1 MSFVRWFIN
10 AIPRSPKRKGLLMRL
25 YYIWQEGFTQ
35 VGHAAAALMLFSMF
49 AGAVPGFWAA
59 WVFCGLD
66 FMYFLALVPCL
77 FMTARKSK
85 FKAGDISVRN
95 VYEGEIATIDLHVI
109 AEDKLNA
116 VSLGCFRMD
125 PSLKCEESVL
135 VAIAA
140 GETAKLTCKIQTKK
154 RGAFEIP
161 KVSVIIPEIN
171 GALRYAANAGKAELL
186 VFPRPLR
193 VGTFPF
199 LTSGAS
205 GVVFAPLL
213 MPSLTRGM
221 DFVGVR
227 EYREGDSLRD
237 LHHKAFARYGKPFT
251 KEFETERGAGAILV
265 LDVTARSLREKSAVE
280 MLIRLASGVGLWLL
294 ERKALGRFFIGD
306 DEIALVEGDG
316 GVSFLEAL
324 ARIPAVSWLEART
337 SNGSRASR
345 IAKNSRSAVNSRS
358 ATSAQKLWSPA
369 ARPLGPVLRM
379 GLFATE
385 DPLVHKQ
392 VILDAHLKSS
402 DEYKIAISD
411 DVLSVNAALLER
423 VFNERLHRERAH
435 LERSPENSRE
445 AEVSL

>member
-1 MSFVRWFIN
+1 M
-10 AIPRSPKRKGLLMRL
+10 
-25 YYIWQEGFTQ
+25 
-35 VGHAAAALMLFSMF
+35 GHAAAALMLFSMF

-77 FMTARKSK
+77 FMTVRKSK
-85 FKAGDISVRN
+85 FKAGDIAVRN
-95 VYEGEIATIDLHVI
+95 VYEGDISIVDLHVT

-125 PSLKCEESVL
+125 PSLKCEESAL
-135 VAIAA
+135 VAVAA
-140 GETAKLTCKIQTKK
+140 GETAKITCKIQTKK

-161 KVSVIIPEIN
+161 KVALIIPEIN

-193 VGTFPF
+193 VGAFPF

-265 LDVTARSLREKSAVE
+265 LDVTSRSLRDKSSVE
-280 MLIRLASGVGLWLL
+280 MLIRLAAGVGLWLL

-324 ARIPAVSWLEART
+324 ARIPGTSWLETRT
-337 SNGSRASR
+337 SRN
-345 IAKNSRSAVNSRS
+345 AKNSRKLASAP
-358 ATSAQKLWSPA
+358 KLWSPA

-379 GLFATE
+379 GLFATD

-392 VILDAHLKSS
+392 VILDAHSKLT
-402 DEYKIAISD
+402 DESKNAISD
-411 DVLSVNAALLER
+411 DILSVNAAHLEKA
-423 VFNERLHRERAH
+423 FQERLR
-435 LERSPENSRE
+435 LEKSSHEHPLENSRE

>member
-1 MSFVRWFIN
+1 
-10 AIPRSPKRKGLLMRL
+10 MRL
-25 YYIWQEGFTQ
+25 FYIWQEGFMQ
-35 VGHAAAALMLFSMF
+35 VGHAAAALLMFSMF

-66 FMYFLALVPCL
+66 FMYFLALVPSL

-85 FKAGDISVRN
+85 FKAGDIAVRN
-95 VYEGEIATIDLHVI
+95 VYEGEIATVSLQVHAV
-109 AEDKLNA
+109 DKLNA

-125 PSLKCEESVL
+125 SSLLCEESAL
-135 VAIAA
+135 VPIAA
-140 GETAKLTCKIQTKK
+140 GETAEMTCRIQTKK

-161 KVSVIIPEIN
+161 KVALLFPEMN
-171 GALRYAANAGKAELL
+171 GALRYAADSGKAELL

-193 VGTFPF
+193 VSAFPF

-265 LDVTARSLREKSAVE
+265 LDVTARNLREKSSVE
-280 MLIRLASGVGLWLL
+280 MLIRLAAGIGLWLL
-294 ERKALGRFFIGD
+294 ERSALGRFFIGD
-306 DEIALVEGDG
+306 DEIPLVQGDG
-316 GVSFLEAL
+316 GVSLLESL
-324 ARIPAVSWLEART
+324 ARIPAASLLETRSLKGWRT
-337 SNGSRASR
+337 SRVST
-345 IAKNSRSAVNSRS
+345 NSRNA
-358 ATSAQKLWSPA
+358 AKTPKLWSPA
-369 ARPLGPVLRM
+369 ARPLGPVLRL

-392 VILDAHLKSS
+392 VVLDVHAKNSDDSKS
-402 DEYKIAISD
+402 AISD
-411 DVLSVNAALLER
+411 DVLAVNAVR
-423 VFNERLHRERAH
+423 
-435 LERSPENSRE
+435 LERSFEMSRE
-445 AEVSL
+445 TEVSL

>member
-1 MSFVRWFIN
+1 
-10 AIPRSPKRKGLLMRL
+10 MRL

-35 VGHAAAALMLFSMF
+35 VGHAAAALLMFSMF

-66 FMYFLALVPCL
+66 FMYFLALVPSL

-85 FKAGDISVRN
+85 FKVGDIAVRN
-95 VYEGEIATIDLHVI
+95 VYEGEIATVSLQVHAV
-109 AEDKLNA
+109 DKLNA

-125 PSLKCEESVL
+125 SSLACEESAL
-135 VAIAA
+135 APIAA
-140 GETAKLTCKIQTKK
+140 GETAEMTCRIQTKK

-161 KVSVIIPEIN
+161 KVSVIAPEIN
-171 GALRYAANAGKAELL
+171 GALRYAADSGKAELL

-193 VGTFPF
+193 VSAFPF

-265 LDVTARSLREKSAVE
+265 LDVTARNLREKSSVE
-280 MLIRLASGVGLWLL
+280 MLIRLAAGVGLWLL
-294 ERKALGRFFIGD
+294 ERSALGRFFIGD
-306 DEIALVEGDG
+306 DEIPLVQGDG
-316 GVSFLEAL
+316 GVSFLESL
-324 ARIPAVSWLEART
+324 ARIPPASLLEMHSLKGWRT
-337 SNGSRASR
+337 SRVST
-345 IAKNSRSAVNSRS
+345 NSRNA
-358 ATSAQKLWSPA
+358 AKTPKLWLPA
-369 ARPLGPVLRM
+369 ARPLGPVLRL

-392 VILDAHLKSS
+392 VVLDVHAKNSDDSKS
-402 DEYKIAISD
+402 AISD
-411 DVLSVNAALLER
+411 DVLAVNAG
-423 VFNERLHRERAH
+423 H
-435 LERSPENSRE
+435 LERSFNLSRE
-445 AEVSL
+445 TEVSL

>member
-1 MSFVRWFIN
+1 
-10 AIPRSPKRKGLLMRL
+10 MRMF
-25 YYIWQEGFTQ
+25 YIWQEGFTQ

-85 FKAGDISVRN
+85 FKTGDISVQN
-95 VYEGEIATIDLHVI
+95 VYEGETTTVDLHVS

-125 PSLKCEESVL
+125 PSLKCEESAL

-161 KVSVIIPEIN
+161 KVALIIPEIN

-193 VGTFPF
+193 VGAFPF

-205 GVVFAPLL
+205 GAVFAPLL

-265 LDVTARSLREKSAVE
+265 LDVTARSLREKSSVE
-280 MLIRLASGVGLWLL
+280 MLIRLAAGVGLWLL

-324 ARIPAVSWLEART
+324 ARIPGASWLETRT
-337 SNGSRASR
+337 SRN
-345 IAKNSRSAVNSRS
+345 AKNSRRAVNSRS
-358 ATSAQKLWSPA
+358 ATGAQKLWSPA

-379 GLFATE
+379 GLFATD

-392 VILDAHLKSS
+392 VILDAHSKLT
-402 DEYKIAISD
+402 DESKVIISD
-411 DVLSVNAALLER
+411 DVLSVNAAHLER
-423 VFNERLHRERAH
+423 VFNERLLRERAH
-435 LERSPENSRE
+435 LEHFFRDSFENSRE

>member
-1 MSFVRWFIN
+1 
-10 AIPRSPKRKGLLMRL
+10 MRL
-25 YYIWQEGFTQ
+25 YYVWQEGFTQ

-85 FKAGDISVRN
+85 FKAGDISVQN
-95 VYEGEIATIDLHVI
+95 VYEGETSTIDLHVT

-125 PSLKCEESVL
+125 PSLKCEESTL

-186 VFPRPLR
+186 VFPRPVR
-193 VGTFPF
+193 VGSFPF

-205 GVVFAPLL
+205 GAVFAPLL
-213 MPSLTRGM
+213 LPSLTRGM

-265 LDVTARSLREKSAVE
+265 LDVTARSLREKSSVE
-280 MLIRLASGVGLWLL
+280 MLIRLAAGVGLWLL

-306 DEIALVEGDG
+306 DEIALVQGDS

-324 ARIPAVSWLEART
+324 ARIPAASWLEARI
-337 SNGSRASR
+337 SKGPR
-345 IAKNSRSAVNSRS
+345 NSRN
-358 ATSAQKLWSPA
+358 ATSAPKLWSPA

-392 VILDAHLKSS
+392 VILDAHLKAS
-402 DEYKIAISD
+402 DESKTAISD
-411 DVLSVNAALLER
+411 DVLSVNAARLEY
-423 VFNERLHRERAH
+423 VFNERLHRERTIS
-435 LERSPENSRE
+435 ERPLGNSRE

>member
-1 MSFVRWFIN
+1 
-10 AIPRSPKRKGLLMRL
+10 MRL
-25 YYIWQEGFTQ
+25 FYIWQEGFTQ
-35 VGHAAAALMLFSMF
+35 VGHAAAALLMFSMF

-66 FMYFLALVPCL
+66 FMYFLALVPSL

-85 FKAGDISVRN
+85 FKAGDIAVRN
-95 VYEGEIATIDLHVI
+95 VYEGEIATVSLQVHAV
-109 AEDKLNA
+109 DKLNA

-125 PSLKCEESVL
+125 SSLLCEESAL
-135 VAIAA
+135 VPIAA
-140 GETAKLTCKIQTKK
+140 GETAEMTCRIQTKK

-161 KVSVIIPEIN
+161 KVSVIAPEIN
-171 GALRYAANAGKAELL
+171 GALRYAADAGKAELL

-193 VGTFPF
+193 VSAFPF

-265 LDVTARSLREKSAVE
+265 LDVTARNLREKSSVE
-280 MLIRLASGVGLWLL
+280 MLIRLAAGIGLWLL
-294 ERKALGRFFIGD
+294 ERSALGRFFIGD
-306 DEIALVEGDG
+306 DEIPLVQGDG
-316 GVSFLEAL
+316 GVSLLESL
-324 ARIPAVSWLEART
+324 ARIPAASLLETRSLKGWRT
-337 SNGSRASR
+337 SRVST
-345 IAKNSRSAVNSRS
+345 NSRNA
-358 ATSAQKLWSPA
+358 AKTPKLWSPA
-369 ARPLGPVLRM
+369 ARPLGPVLRL

-392 VILDAHLKSS
+392 VVLDVHAKNSDDSKS
-402 DEYKIAISD
+402 AISD
-411 DVLSVNAALLER
+411 DVLAVNAVR
-423 VFNERLHRERAH
+423 
-435 LERSPENSRE
+435 LERSFEMSRE
-445 AEVSL
+445 TEVSL

>member
-1 MSFVRWFIN
+1 
-10 AIPRSPKRKGLLMRL
+10 MRL
-25 YYIWQEGFTQ
+25 YYVWQEGFTQ
-35 VGHAAAALMLFSMF
+35 VGHAASALMLFSMF

-95 VYEGEIATIDLHVI
+95 VYEGETSTIDLYVT

-125 PSLKCEESVL
+125 PSLKCEESTL

-140 GETAKLTCKIQTKK
+140 GERAKLTCKIQMKK

-186 VFPRPLR
+186 VFPRPVR
-193 VGTFPF
+193 VGSFPF

-205 GVVFAPLL
+205 GAVFAPLL

-265 LDVTARSLREKSAVE
+265 LDVTARSLREKSSVE
-280 MLIRLASGVGLWLL
+280 MLIRLAAGVGLWLL

-306 DEIALVEGDG
+306 DEIALVQGDS

-324 ARIPAVSWLEART
+324 ARIPAASWLEARI
-337 SNGSRASR
+337 SNGPR
-345 IAKNSRSAVNSRS
+345 NSRN
-358 ATSAQKLWSPA
+358 ATSAPKLWSPA

-392 VILDAHLKSS
+392 VILDAHLKAS
-402 DEYKIAISD
+402 DESKTAISD
-411 DVLSVNAALLER
+411 DVLSVNAARLEY
-423 VFNERLHRERAH
+423 VFNERLHRERTIS
-435 LERSPENSRE
+435 ERPLGNSRE

>member
-1 MSFVRWFIN
+1 
-10 AIPRSPKRKGLLMRL
+10 MRL
-25 YYIWQEGFTQ
+25 YYVWQEGFTQ

-59 WVFCGLD
+59 WVFCGLN

-77 FMTARKSK
+77 FMTVRKSK

-95 VYEGEIATIDLHVI
+95 VYEGETATVDLHVT
-109 AEDKLNA
+109 AQDKLNA

-125 PSLKCEESVL
+125 PSLKCEESTL
-135 VAIAA
+135 IAIAT

-186 VFPRPLR
+186 VFPRPFR

-265 LDVTARSLREKSAVE
+265 LDVTARNLREKSAVE
-280 MLIRLASGVGLWLL
+280 MLIRLAAGVGLWLL

-306 DEIALVEGDG
+306 DEIALVQGDG

-324 ARIPAVSWLEART
+324 ARIPAASWLEARI
-337 SNGSRASR
+337 SKGPR
-345 IAKNSRSAVNSRS
+345 NSRN
-358 ATSAQKLWSPA
+358 ATSAPKLWSPA

-379 GLFATE
+379 GLFVTD

-392 VILDAHLKSS
+392 VILDAHSKLT
-402 DEYKIAISD
+402 DESKTAISD
-411 DVLSVNAALLER
+411 DVLSVNAAHLEKAFLER
-423 VFNERLHRERAH
+423 LRFDQSSRE
-435 LERSPENSRE
+435 LPLENSRE
-445 AEVSL
+445 TEVSL

>member
-1 MSFVRWFIN
+1 M
-10 AIPRSPKRKGLLMRL
+10 
-25 YYIWQEGFTQ
+25 
-35 VGHAAAALMLFSMF
+35 GHAASALMLFSMF

-95 VYEGEIATIDLHVI
+95 VYEGETSTIDLHVT

-125 PSLKCEESVL
+125 PSLKCEESTL

-186 VFPRPLR
+186 VFPRPVR
-193 VGTFPF
+193 VGSFPF

-205 GVVFAPLL
+205 GAVFAPLL
-213 MPSLTRGM
+213 LPSLARGM

-265 LDVTARSLREKSAVE
+265 LDVTARSLREKSSVE
-280 MLIRLASGVGLWLL
+280 MLIRLAAGVGLWLL

-306 DEIALVEGDG
+306 VEIALVQGDG

-324 ARIPAVSWLEART
+324 ARIPAASWLEARI
-337 SNGSRASR
+337 SNGPR
-345 IAKNSRSAVNSRS
+345 NSRN
-358 ATSAQKLWSPA
+358 ATSAPKLWSPA

-392 VILDAHLKSS
+392 VVLDAHSKLTNESKT
-402 DEYKIAISD
+402 AISD
-411 DVLSVNAALLER
+411 DVLAVNAARLEKAFLER
-423 VFNERLHRERAH
+423 LRNERAH
-435 LERSPENSRE
+435 SERPLENSRE

>member
-1 MSFVRWFIN
+1 
-10 AIPRSPKRKGLLMRL
+10 MRL
-25 YYIWQEGFTQ
+25 YYVWQEGFTQ

-95 VYEGEIATIDLHVI
+95 VYEGETSTIDLHVT

-125 PSLKCEESVL
+125 PSLKCEESTL

-140 GETAKLTCKIQTKK
+140 GEMAKLTCKIQTKK
-154 RGAFEIP
+154 RGTFEIP

-171 GALRYAANAGKAELL
+171 GALHYAANAGKAELL
-186 VFPRPLR
+186 VFPRPVR
-193 VGTFPF
+193 VGSFPF

-205 GVVFAPLL
+205 GAVFAPLL

-265 LDVTARSLREKSAVE
+265 LDVTARSLREKSSVE
-280 MLIRLASGVGLWLL
+280 MLIRLAAGVGLWLL

-306 DEIALVEGDG
+306 DEIALVEGDS

-324 ARIPAVSWLEART
+324 ARIPASSWLGART
-337 SNGSRASR
+337 SKGPR
-345 IAKNSRSAVNSRS
+345 NSRN
-358 ATSAQKLWSPA
+358 ATSAPKLWSPA

-392 VILDAHLKSS
+392 VILDAHSKLTNESKT
-402 DEYKIAISD
+402 AISD
-411 DVLSVNAALLER
+411 DVLAVNAARLEY
-423 VFNERLHRERAH
+423 VFNERLHRERTIS
-435 LERSPENSRE
+435 ERSLGNSRE

>member
-1 MSFVRWFIN
+1 
-10 AIPRSPKRKGLLMRL
+10 MRL

-85 FKAGDISVRN
+85 FKAGDIAVRN
-95 VYEGEIATIDLHVI
+95 VYEGDISIVDLHVT

-125 PSLKCEESVL
+125 PSLKCEESAL
-135 VAIAA
+135 VAVAA
-140 GETAKLTCKIQTKK
+140 GETAKITCKIQTKK

-161 KVSVIIPEIN
+161 KVALILPEIN

-186 VFPRPLR
+186 VFPHPMR
-193 VGTFPF
+193 VATFPF

-265 LDVTARSLREKSAVE
+265 LDVTSRSLREKSFVE
-280 MLIRLASGVGLWLL
+280 MLIRLAAGVGLWLL

-324 ARIPAVSWLEART
+324 ARIPGESWLETRT
-337 SNGSRASR
+337 SRN
-345 IAKNSRSAVNSRS
+345 AKNSRKLASAP
-358 ATSAQKLWSPA
+358 KLWSPA

-379 GLFATE
+379 GLFATD

-392 VILDAHLKSS
+392 VILDAHSKLT
-402 DEYKIAISD
+402 DESKVIISD
-411 DVLSVNAALLER
+411 DILSVKA
-423 VFNERLHRERAH
+423 AH
-435 LERSPENSRE
+435 LEKAFQERLRLEKSSHEHPLENSRE

>member
-1 MSFVRWFIN
+1 
-10 AIPRSPKRKGLLMRL
+10 MRL
-25 YYIWQEGFTQ
+25 YYVWQEGFTQ

-95 VYEGEIATIDLHVI
+95 VYEGETSTVDLHVT

-125 PSLKCEESVL
+125 PSLKCEESTL

-140 GETAKLTCKIQTKK
+140 GEMAKLTCKIQTKK

-186 VFPRPLR
+186 VFPRPVR
-193 VGTFPF
+193 VGSFPF

-205 GVVFAPLL
+205 GAVFAPLL
-213 MPSLTRGM
+213 LPSLTRGM

-265 LDVTARSLREKSAVE
+265 LDVMARSLREKSSVE
-280 MLIRLASGVGLWLL
+280 MLIRLAAGVGLWLL

-306 DEIALVEGDG
+306 DEIALVQGDS

-324 ARIPAVSWLEART
+324 ARIPAASWLEARI
-337 SNGSRASR
+337 SKGPR
-345 IAKNSRSAVNSRS
+345 NSRNVASAP
-358 ATSAQKLWSPA
+358 KLWSPA

-392 VILDAHLKSS
+392 VILDAHLKAS
-402 DEYKIAISD
+402 DESKTAISD
-411 DVLSVNAALLER
+411 DVLSVNAARLEKTFLER
-423 VFNERLHRERAH
+423 LRNERAH
-435 LERSPENSRE
+435 SERPLGNSRE

>member
-1 MSFVRWFIN
+1 
-10 AIPRSPKRKGLLMRL
+10 MRL
-25 YYIWQEGFTQ
+25 YYVWQEGFTQ

-95 VYEGEIATIDLHVI
+95 VYEGETSTIDLHVT

-125 PSLKCEESVL
+125 PSLKCEESTL

-140 GETAKLTCKIQTKK
+140 GEMAKLTCKIQTKK

-186 VFPRPLR
+186 VFPRPVR
-193 VGTFPF
+193 VGSFPF

-205 GVVFAPLL
+205 GAVFAPLL

-265 LDVTARSLREKSAVE
+265 LDVTARSLREKSSVE
-280 MLIRLASGVGLWLL
+280 MLIRLAAGVGLWLL

-306 DEIALVEGDG
+306 DEIALVQGDS

-324 ARIPAVSWLEART
+324 ARIPAASWLEARI
-337 SNGSRASR
+337 SKGPR
-345 IAKNSRSAVNSRS
+345 NSRN
-358 ATSAQKLWSPA
+358 ATSAPKLWSPA

-379 GLFATE
+379 GLFVTD

-392 VILDAHLKSS
+392 VILDAHLKAS
-402 DEYKIAISD
+402 DESKTAISD
-411 DVLSVNAALLER
+411 DVLSVNAARLER
-423 VFNERLHRERAH
+423 VFYERLHRERAH
-435 LERSPENSRE
+435 LERSPETSRE
-445 AEVSL
+445 TEVSL

>member
-1 MSFVRWFIN
+1 
-10 AIPRSPKRKGLLMRL
+10 MRL
-25 YYIWQEGFTQ
+25 FYIWQEGFTQ
-35 VGHAAAALMLFSMF
+35 VGHAAAALLMFSMF

-66 FMYFLALVPCL
+66 FMYFLALVPSL

-85 FKAGDISVRN
+85 FKAGDIAVRN
-95 VYEGEIATIDLHVI
+95 VYEGEIATVSLQVHAI
-109 AEDKLNA
+109 DKLNA

-125 PSLKCEESVL
+125 SSLLCEESAL
-135 VAIAA
+135 VPIAA
-140 GETAKLTCKIQTKK
+140 GETAEMTCRIQTKK

-161 KVSVIIPEIN
+161 KVSVIAPEIN
-171 GALRYAANAGKAELL
+171 GALRYAADAGKAELL

-193 VGTFPF
+193 VSAFPF

-265 LDVTARSLREKSAVE
+265 LDVTARNLREKSSVE
-280 MLIRLASGVGLWLL
+280 MLIRLAAGIGLWLL
-294 ERKALGRFFIGD
+294 ERSALGRFFIGD
-306 DEIALVEGDG
+306 DEIPLVQGDG
-316 GVSFLEAL
+316 GVSLLESL
-324 ARIPAVSWLEART
+324 ARIPAASLLETRSLKGWRT
-337 SNGSRASR
+337 SRVST
-345 IAKNSRSAVNSRS
+345 NSRNA
-358 ATSAQKLWSPA
+358 AKTPKLWSPA
-369 ARPLGPVLRM
+369 ARPLGPVLRL

-392 VILDAHLKSS
+392 VVLDVHAKNSDDSKS
-402 DEYKIAISD
+402 AISD
-411 DVLSVNAALLER
+411 DVLAVNAVR
-423 VFNERLHRERAH
+423 
-435 LERSPENSRE
+435 LERSFEMSRE
-445 AEVSL
+445 TEVSL

>member
-1 MSFVRWFIN
+1 MMHFFRWFIN

-95 VYEGEIATIDLHVI
+95 VYEGKTSTIDLHVT

-125 PSLKCEESVL
+125 PSLKCEESSF

-161 KVSVIIPEIN
+161 KVAVIIPEIN

-265 LDVTARSLREKSAVE
+265 LDVTARNLREKSAVE
-280 MLIRLASGVGLWLL
+280 MLIRLAAGVGLWLL

-306 DEIALVEGDG
+306 DEIALVQGDG

-324 ARIPAVSWLEART
+324 ARIPAVSWLET
-337 SNGSRASR
+337 RA
-345 IAKNSRSAVNSRS
+345 SRS
-358 ATSAQKLWSPA
+358 ATSARKLWSPA

-392 VILDAHLKSS
+392 VILDAHSKLTNESKT
-402 DEYKIAISD
+402 AISD
-411 DVLSVNAALLER
+411 DVLAVNAALLER
-423 VFNERLHRERAH
+423 VFNERLRLEQSSRERP
-435 LERSPENSRE
+435 LESSRE

>member
-1 MSFVRWFIN
+1 M
-10 AIPRSPKRKGLLMRL
+10 
-25 YYIWQEGFTQ
+25 
-35 VGHAAAALMLFSMF
+35 GHAAAALMLFSMF

-85 FKAGDISVRN
+85 FKTGGISVRN
-95 VYEGEIATIDLHVI
+95 VYEGETTTVDLHVS

-125 PSLKCEESVL
+125 PSLKCEESAL
-135 VAIAA
+135 VMVDA

-154 RGAFEIP
+154 RGAFEIS
-161 KVSVIIPEIN
+161 KVALILPEIN
-171 GALRYAANAGKAELL
+171 GALRYAANVGKAELL
-186 VFPRPLR
+186 VFPHPLR
-193 VGTFPF
+193 VATFPF

-265 LDVTARSLREKSAVE
+265 LDVTSRSLREKSAVE
-280 MLIRLASGVGLWLL
+280 MLIRLAAGVGLWLL

-324 ARIPAVSWLEART
+324 ARIPAT
-337 SNGSRASR
+337 SLFEMRASR

-358 ATSAQKLWSPA
+358 ALKLWSPA

-379 GLFATE
+379 GLFATD

-392 VILDAHLKSS
+392 VILDALSKLA
-402 DEYKIAISD
+402 DESKVTISD
-411 DVLSVNAALLER
+411 DILSVNATRLER
-423 VFNERLHRERAH
+423 VFNERLLRERAH
-435 LERSPENSRE
+435 LEHFFRDSFENSHE

>member
-1 MSFVRWFIN
+1 M
-10 AIPRSPKRKGLLMRL
+10 
-25 YYIWQEGFTQ
+25 
-35 VGHAAAALMLFSMF
+35 GHAAAALMLFSMF

-95 VYEGEIATIDLHVI
+95 VYEGDISIVDLHVT
-109 AEDKLNA
+109 AENKLNA

-125 PSLKCEESVL
+125 PSLKSEESAL
-135 VAIAA
+135 VMVDA

-161 KVSVIIPEIN
+161 KVALILPEIN
-171 GALRYAANAGKAELL
+171 GALRYAANVGKAELL
-186 VFPRPLR
+186 VFPHPLR
-193 VGTFPF
+193 VATFPF

-265 LDVTARSLREKSAVE
+265 LDVTSRSLREKTAVE
-280 MLIRLASGVGLWLL
+280 MLIRLAAGVGLWLL

-324 ARIPAVSWLEART
+324 ARIPATSWLETRT
-337 SNGSRASR
+337 SRN
-345 IAKNSRSAVNSRS
+345 
-358 ATSAQKLWSPA
+358 ATSAQKLWLPA

-379 GLFATE
+379 GLFATD

-392 VILDAHLKSS
+392 VILDAHSKLTNESKT
-402 DEYKIAISD
+402 AISD
-411 DVLSVNAALLER
+411 DVLAVNAAHLEKA
-423 VFNERLHRERAH
+423 FQERLR
-435 LERSPENSRE
+435 LEKSSHEHPLENSRE

>member
-1 MSFVRWFIN
+1 
-10 AIPRSPKRKGLLMRL
+10 MRL
-25 YYIWQEGFTQ
+25 YYVWQEGFTQ

-95 VYEGEIATIDLHVI
+95 VYEGETATVDLYVA

-125 PSLKCEESVL
+125 PSLKCEESTL
-135 VAIAA
+135 IAIAA

-171 GALRYAANAGKAELL
+171 GALRYAANVGKAELL
-186 VFPRPLR
+186 VFPRPFR
-193 VGTFPF
+193 VGTFSF

-205 GVVFAPLL
+205 GVEFAPLL

-280 MLIRLASGVGLWLL
+280 MLIRLAAGVGLWLL

-306 DEIALVEGDG
+306 DEIALVQGDS

-324 ARIPAVSWLEART
+324 ARIPAASWLEARI
-337 SNGSRASR
+337 SKGPR
-345 IAKNSRSAVNSRS
+345 NSRN
-358 ATSAQKLWSPA
+358 ATSAPKLWSPA

-392 VILDAHLKSS
+392 VILDAHLKAS
-402 DEYKIAISD
+402 DESKTAISD
-411 DVLSVNAALLER
+411 DVLSVNAAHLEH
-423 VFNERLHRERAH
+423 VFNERLRLEQSSRE
-435 LERSPENSRE
+435 LPLENSRE